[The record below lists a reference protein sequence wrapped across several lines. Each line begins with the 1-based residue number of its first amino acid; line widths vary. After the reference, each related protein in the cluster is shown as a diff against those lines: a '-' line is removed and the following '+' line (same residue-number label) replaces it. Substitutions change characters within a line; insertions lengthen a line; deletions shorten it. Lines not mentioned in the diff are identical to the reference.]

1 MLARS
6 APESGRTADRQLEL
20 LGAGQARGRS
30 TRHGLR
36 DGHESQRCVERQ
48 NDAVRGEILADRAVV
63 VIVER
68 RVLVRLVL
76 VAGVPMFGVLP
87 AGGQMIVV
95 LAVPMMPMRFTLVRA
110 AICRMRDSVVQR
122 VCVAVMVSTD
132 GVETGVPEQRDRTV

>member
-1 MLARS
+1 M
-6 APESGRTADRQLEL
+6 
-20 LGAGQARGRS
+20 
-30 TRHGLR
+30 
-36 DGHESQRCVERQ
+36 
-48 NDAVRGEILADRAVV
+48 
-63 VIVER
+63 
-68 RVLVRLVL
+68 LVRLVL